1 MAIRSLVGAAILM
14 VALPAG
20 VVIAQKGHDQEQ
32 RTITL
37 VGCVMRES
45 QYRDMYGPGLSGPRG
60 AGIGGRNDYM
70 LVDAHEVGTA
80 GTNPGI
86 TPATTGASCPPAPG
100 TFPTAYEMTGSREG
114 ELAPFLGR
122 RVEVT
127 GIEKEAHVRPVGTSG
142 QAIDRP
148 TGGFDPLGHELH
160 LFEVEVQSAREPAAY
175 AEAPAPA
182 PAPVAE
188 AAPAPVEQPAAPA
201 PAPPVA
207 AAAPPP
213 APEPEPAPAPEQQ
226 AAAPAPEAPAAPVE
240 EGRIAQQLP
249 RSASPLPLTGLI
261 GFLSLAA
268 GAGIRM
274 LRRRG

>member
-1 MAIRSLVGAAILM
+1 MAIRTLVGVAIVLF
-14 VALPAG
+14 ALPAG
-20 VVIAQKGHDQEQ
+20 NVIAQGHDSDQ

-45 QYRDMYGPGLSGPRG
+45 QFRDMYGPGASGPRG
-60 AGIGGRNDYM
+60 AGIGGRNEYM
-70 LVDAHEVGTA
+70 LVDAHEVGA
-80 GTNPGI
+80 GGTNPGI
-86 TPATTGASCPPAPG
+86 IPATGANCPPAPG
-100 TFPTAYEMTGSREG
+100 TFPNAYEMTGKRET
-114 ELAPFLGR
+114 ELSPFLGR

-127 GIEKEAHVRPVGTSG
+127 GIQKEAHVRPVGTSG
-142 QAIDRP
+142 IDRP

-188 AAPAPVEQPAAPA
+188 AAPAPVEQPATPA
-201 PAPPVA
+201 PEPPVA
-207 AAAPPP
+207 AAPPAP

-240 EGRIAQQLP
+240 EGRVARELP

-261 GFLSLAA
+261 GLLSLAA
-268 GAGIRM
+268 GAGLRR
-274 LRRRG
+274 LRRRA